1 VRHDGLAGVVVA
13 DSEYKSRV
21 AFVLLTKLLEDFDR
35 ELRGTVTP
43 PTDWSPLQTAIVEYR
58 DPTNVDSISAIE
70 KDLDEAMAVLA
81 QTIENVLARG
91 EKLDDLVAKSQE
103 LSAQSK
109 LLYKHAANTN
119 SCCIIT

>member
-1 VRHDGLAGVVVA
+1 SHHQ
-13 DSEYKSRV
+13 
-21 AFVLLTKLLEDFDR
+21 
-35 ELRGTVTP
+35 
-43 PTDWSPLQTAIVEYR
+43 PTGPPLQTAIVEYR

-70 KDLDEAMAVLA
+70 KDLDETMVVLA

-109 LLYKHAANTN
+109 VFYKHAANTN
-119 SCCIIT
+119 SCCIVM